1 MNLSLGAILLAGGR
15 GSRVGGATKPL
26 FEIDGTTLLQRA
38 VTAAKDAS
46 ARPITVVGPVLDP
59 TLAVEWVQEDRP
71 FGGPAAAVVAALDS
85 WTGALAG
92 EDPEW
97 TLLLACDLPGA
108 EPAVRLLRHSLPLLP
123 AETEG
128 LCLSDASGRP
138 QWLTGLYR
146 TSALRSGA
154 YALPD
159 RGRGA
164 RARSLF
170 DDVAIA
176 VVAASADLTHDI
188 DTWEDLEVAR
198 VRAADDRS
206 HS

>member
-1 MNLSLGAILLAGGR
+1 MTITLGAILLGGGR
-15 GSRVGGATKPL
+15 GSRVGGAAKPL

-38 VTAAKDAS
+38 VTAATDAS

-71 FGGPAAAVVAALDS
+71 FGGPAAAVVAALDT
-85 WTGALAG
+85 WTDA
-92 EDPEW
+92 DPEW

-108 EPAVRLLRHSLPLLP
+108 GPAARLLRHSLPLLP
-123 AETEG
+123 ADTDG
-128 LCLSDASGRP
+128 LCLADFSGRP

-146 TSALRSGA
+146 TSALRAGA
-154 YALPD
+154 NALPD
-159 RGRGA
+159 RGVNA
-164 RARSLF
+164 RVRALF

-176 VVAASADLTHDI
+176 VVAASSDLTHDI

-198 VRAADDRS
+198 LRAADDRS